1 MNTKYM
7 QHKNVLVIEDETSLR
22 EIFCLVLELEG
33 YHVRGVNNGQEA
45 LSYLLSLSGDEYPD
59 AIMLDLMMP
68 IMDGIEAC
76 RIIKDTPELTKIF
89 ILFLTAR
96 TEEFSEVAA
105 FDAGADDFL
114 SKPIKPKALLS
125 RIQNILKRERFTIAR

>member
-33 YHVRGVNNGQEA
+33 YHVKGVNNGQEA

-68 IMDGIEAC
+68 IMDGN
-76 RIIKDTPELTKIF
+76 TFLQKISNF
-89 ILFLTAR
+89 P
-96 TEEFSEVAA
+96 
-105 FDAGADDFL
+105 GL
-114 SKPIKPKALLS
+114 SKIPVIICSGHGEFEKTSQVICNLEKPVELSKLCQAFNDLL
-125 RIQNILKRERFTIAR
+125 NLKHYGMIHEA